1 MKMIRMTI
9 IINEDWDIN
18 GGIDDDTDEGY
29 DDADNDDDDN
39 EGYDDSYDEAAPR
52 CGHKAVD

>member
-29 DDADNDDDDN
+29 ADNDDDDN
-39 EGYDDSYDEAAPR
+39 DGYDDSYDEAAPR